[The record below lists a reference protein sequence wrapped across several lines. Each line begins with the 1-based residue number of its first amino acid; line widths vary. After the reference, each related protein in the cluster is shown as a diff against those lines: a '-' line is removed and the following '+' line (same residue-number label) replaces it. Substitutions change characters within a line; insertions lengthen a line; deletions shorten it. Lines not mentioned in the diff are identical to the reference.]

1 MAATEGRIRTEDGVL
16 RRSGRVC
23 WPALAAAVVLGCSSP
38 TAVQSTV
45 QFSLD
50 APFCS
55 SVIPAQF
62 YIDNVLV
69 GTDTFRV
76 HLTPEHLTTRSFA
89 VAPGTHTLGA
99 RIAFVG
105 VVGFSPWP
113 ATADTVVTVGVG
125 ATVTRVLPFYC
136 S

>member
-1 MAATEGRIRTEDGVL
+1 MAATEGRNRTDHSVR
-16 RRSGRVC
+16 RRSWRVC
-23 WPALAAAVVLGCSSP
+23 WSALAAAIVLGCSSP

-62 YIDNVLV
+62 YIDDVLV

-76 HLTPEHLTTRSFA
+76 HLTPEHLMSRSFT

-99 RIAFVG
+99 RVGFLG

-113 ATADTVVTVGVG
+113 ATADTVVAVG
-125 ATVTRVLPFYC
+125 AGASVTRVLPFYC